1 MSEYGATVAWHLPP
15 QASFDYETFDRS
27 HEWTFAGGEVVQA
40 SGSPEYFGTASR
52 VNPDEAVIA
61 ATASCHML
69 TFLSIAAKQ
78 RLRVLSYV
86 DRPHGVVEKNAEGR
100 FAITRI
106 NLRPKVVFE
115 EDVDAAALAKL
126 HESAHRNCFVA
137 NSLRS
142 EVTVEPES

>member
-1 MSEYGATVAWHLPP
+1 M
-15 QASFDYETFDRS
+15 
-27 HEWTFAGGEVVQA
+27 VQA

-142 EVTVEPES
+142 EVTVEPED